1 MNQTLPSD
9 IRVFAL
15 KKTTPKFDARFNCT
29 ARTYSYTLPT
39 IAFSHYNDQT
49 EMKDYRIT
57 PDRLQRANQ
66 ILGLYKGNT
75 NFHNYTVKKLFFDRS
90 SSRNIEEIQCS
101 EPFIENDIEFTR
113 ITVKGQSFMLHQI
126 RKMVGFSLAVI
137 REVVGDDMLQ
147 RSLTKEIFHTPT
159 APGLGLMLERLH
171 FDQYS
176 NMYKDHDPLTF
187 EEFDDDVEKFRRE
200 QIYPF
205 IVETEI
211 RERSMVEWLEYLCI
225 HLFDA
230 DSRDREE
237 NRKFKNDPEFSDEW
251 GEEPEFIEK
260 LNQRLK
266 E

>member
-1 MNQTLPSD
+1 MK
-9 IRVFAL
+9 RV
-15 KKTTPKFDARFNCT
+15 TPKFDARFNCT

-49 EMKDYRIT
+49 EIKDFRIT
-57 PDRLQRANQ
+57 AEQLKRANE
-66 ILGLYKGNT
+66 ILGLYKGMT

-90 SSRNIEEIQCS
+90 SSRKIEAIDCS
-101 EPFIENDIEFTR
+101 EPFMESDIEFTR
-113 ITVKGQSFMLHQI
+113 ITIKGQSFMLHQI

-137 REVVGDDMLQ
+137 RGIIDDDMLE
-147 RSLTKEIFHTPT
+147 RSLTKEVFNTPT

-176 NMYKDHDPLTF
+176 NFYKSHDPLTF
-187 EEFDDDVEKFRRE
+187 DEFNNDVEQFRRE
-200 QIYPF
+200 QIYPI

-211 RERSMVEWLEYLCI
+211 KEQSMVQWLEYLCI

-230 DSRDREE
+230 ESRDREE
-237 NRKFKNDPEFSDEW
+237 NRKFRNNPPINDEW
-251 GEEPEFIEK
+251 GESPEFIEK
-260 LNQRLK
+260 FKKLLI